1 MKRFQSIL
9 HLALI
14 LLSVVSITSCNS
26 DGDDDTD
33 CTGQLQASWYADG
46 MFEECYLGFYSHTA
60 DLLSLS
66 FSSCHLGEE
75 RGNVSIVYLPYP
87 PVVGPQPLLKGVDF
101 TGVTAQGVYTIDDV
115 GFDTDTVNTGTF
127 TITEVDLVAKTLS
140 ATFEFTAV
148 NVDDPSD
155 ATVITQGQVIN
166 IKYE

>member
-1 MKRFQSIL
+1 MKRYN
-9 HLALI
+9 HLTHFAFLF
-14 LLSVVSITSCNS
+14 LSVICMAACNEDS
-26 DGDDDTD
+26 DDDTD
-33 CTGQLQASWYADG
+33 CAGQLQASWYAND
-46 MFEECYLGFYSHTA
+46 MFEECYVGFYSHTA

-75 RGNVSIVYLPYP
+75 RGNVTVVYLPYP
-87 PVVGPQPLLKGVDF
+87 PVVGTQQLLKGVDF

-115 GFDTDTVNTGTF
+115 SFDTDTVNTGTF

-148 NVDDPSD
+148 NVDDPTQTTS
-155 ATVITQGQVIN
+155 ITEGQVFN

>member
-1 MKRFQSIL
+1 MKRHT
-9 HLALI
+9 HLTHFAFLF
-14 LLSVVSITSCNS
+14 LSLVGITACNQDD
-26 DGDDDTD
+26 DGDTD

-46 MFEECYLGFYSHTA
+46 MFEESYVGFYSHTGN
-60 DLLSLS
+60 LLNLS

-75 RGNVSIVYLPYP
+75 RGNVSFVYLTYP
-87 PVVGPQPLLKGVDF
+87 PVVGSQPLLKGVDF
-101 TGVTAQGVYTIDDV
+101 SGVTAQGVYGIDDV

-155 ATVITQGQVIN
+155 STVITQGQVFN